1 MADNT
6 DIVQQIL
13 SHLQSLKQPD
23 YGTAG
28 ALGGAI
34 GAYVNGNN
42 VGNAYGASAA
52 DAESQA
58 NTLKSQMDS
67 MPTLESMYGRNS
79 PYALQMQKTLA
90 AKDAA
95 AGRNSQYGPRAQA
108 LQAALADKASTYAA
122 QQAQSAQAYNA
133 ARSAANTQRVNAT
146 TGQAQVQAQQLGSL
160 FNLGEKSGILPAFN
174 QGISNMAQPYIQK
187 ANTALGDLF
196 PSWNGGVTQQPMEQ
210 SPYAGGG
217 DYSGYTTGSDQNNT
231 GAQPY
236 QSNSGMGQMYGPG
249 NDYVNPDN
257 SQTYQQ
263 PSGTDL
269 YDQY

>member
-1 MADNT
+1 MEDNT

-58 NTLKSQMDS
+58 NTLKNQMDN
-67 MPTLESMYGRNS
+67 MPTLESMYGMNS
-79 PYALQMQKTLA
+79 PYALQMQKQLA

-95 AGRNSQYGPRAQA
+95 SGRNSQYGPRAQA

-122 QQAQSAQAYNA
+122 QQAQSAQAYNT
-133 ARSAANTQRVNAT
+133 ARANANQQRVNAT

-187 ANTALGDLF
+187 ANSALGDMF
-196 PSWNGGVTQQPMEQ
+196 PSWNSSNPAPTQQDVSTYSQGGPSMGIYG
-210 SPYAGGG
+210 SPI
-217 DYSGYTTGSDQNNT
+217 DQVQ
-231 GAQPY
+231 QPY
-236 QSNSGMGQMYGPG
+236 QSNSGMGQMYGQG

-257 SQTYQQ
+257 LQTYQQ

-269 YDQY
+269 QDQY